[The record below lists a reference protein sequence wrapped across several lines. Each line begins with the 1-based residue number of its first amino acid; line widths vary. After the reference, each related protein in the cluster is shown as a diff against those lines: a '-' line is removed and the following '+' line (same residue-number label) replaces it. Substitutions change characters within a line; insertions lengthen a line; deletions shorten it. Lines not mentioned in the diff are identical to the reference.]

1 MTGQVPYIRCP
12 RGNAAEMIARKL
24 ESKIRDHLHGSSTA
38 RSSGGPGLFS
48 QSEGS
53 GLGGLSRPGMYP
65 SSPFEWS
72 TYCFWGSIDSMGQEP
87 RSRPNAFSFMDVPSS
102 SARRDGYEAKQGYY
116 VSKLLDLR
124 LVMYG
129 WF

>member
-1 MTGQVPYIRCP
+1 VTGQVPYIRCP

-53 GLGGLSRPGMYP
+53 GLGGLSRPGTYL
-65 SSPFEWS
+65 SSSFE
-72 TYCFWGSIDSMGQEP
+72 CLLIVFGGSVDSMGQEP
-87 RSRPNAFSFMDVPSS
+87 RSGPNAFSFVDVPSA
-102 SARRDGYEAKQGYY
+102 SARRDGYEAEQGYH
-116 VSKLLDLR
+116 VSKLLDL
-124 LVMYG
+124 
-129 WF
+129 